1 VIAVIARHRRDR
13 TRPNRFSPGGES
25 GFRVRKIEAFG
36 ILRKDMNTERH
47 LELRT
52 RTKAFALRIIR
63 MSQAL
68 PRTREANVINNQIL
82 RSATSMAANY
92 RSAGRSRSKAEFV
105 AKIGVVVEEAD
116 ETIFWLELLAD
127 SGIVRPKKLEHI
139 ASEANQLLAIFS
151 ASRRTARE

>member
-1 VIAVIARHRRDR
+1 
-13 TRPNRFSPGGES
+13 
-25 GFRVRKIEAFG
+25 
-36 ILRKDMNTERH
+36 MNAERH
-47 LELRT
+47 LELRN

-139 ASEANQLLAIFS
+139 ENEANQLLSIFS
-151 ASRRTARE
+151 ASRRTAKE